1 MTKHIHASNNIDTQ
15 AWDQVAAIVGP
26 NFLERMDKG
35 TLVEFQQ
42 LISKASAMG
51 RDARGPVREIQT
63 LLGDRW
69 SILLL
74 HLLHFGTLRFSV
86 LQRVISAID
95 DVGIS
100 RRMLSF
106 SLRALER
113 DGLVSRKV
121 IAAVPP
127 NVEYTLTALGQELWQ
142 KVFGLV
148 EWLSTNAENIIAARA
163 VFEHKEEE

>member
-1 MTKHIHASNNIDTQ
+1 MNTQ
-15 AWDQVAAIVGP
+15 AQPRDIAHDNAWDQVVAIVGQA
-26 NFLERMDKG
+26 FLDR
-35 TLVEFQQ
+35 LSPSLRSEFEQT
-42 LISKASAMG
+42 ISKASTMG

-69 SILLL
+69 STLLL
-74 HLLHFGTLRFSV
+74 HLLHYGALRFSV
-86 LQRVISAID
+86 LQRIISTID

-121 IAAVPP
+121 IASVPP
-127 NVEYTLTALGQELWQ
+127 NVEYALTPLGQELWQ
-142 KVFGLV
+142 RVFGLV
-148 EWLSTNAENIIAARA
+148 EWLSTNAEKIIEARA
-163 VFEHKEEE
+163 AFEQKED